1 MGSEDF
7 AFYAQKVPSS
17 YFMVGAKQEETAISY
32 AHHNPKVCF
41 SDKALP
47 IAASIYACAALNW
60 QIE

>member
-1 MGSEDF
+1 
-7 AFYAQKVPSS
+7 
-17 YFMVGAKQEETAISY
+17 MVGAKQEETAISY